1 LSEDTSFKGQSRAQ
15 LLAAAAAIKSKQKT
29 GTDFVTATCENLQD
43 EEEEEEA
50 KKKIFYRFF
59 NRQDMVYLVANNLLL
74 LGRVFRLVTIS
85 QSLVFSATKSF
96 TPSA

>member
-15 LLAAAAAIKSKQKT
+15 LAAAAAAIKSNKKLAQILSQQLVRTCKT
-29 GTDFVTATCENLQD
+29 
-43 EEEEEEA
+43 
-50 KKKIFYRFF
+50 KKKKRRNKKNYRFF